1 MQGAQTKRS
10 ILELGIVMAWIG
22 QLQVTPAGLVSA
34 PTAHS
39 EGTTGSS
46 PYHLSPGNAAQLSS
60 WHRHLPVPSM
70 KSCLP
75 PLQPRTAA
83 QRSRALGATTTCLL
97 PAAGFPEAEPC
108 QAALLGCVSWHVL
121 TTWFK
126 IFWKGLFLGTYYIHL
141 HFSSYGSSPHLVLH
155 WPCSNARKY
164 LGCPSLFWCDLRI
177 N

>member
-1 MQGAQTKRS
+1 MQGAQRKRS

-22 QLQVTPAGLVSA
+22 QLQVTPAGHPQLTVKVQQA
-34 PTAHS
+34 AAH
-39 EGTTGSS
+39 TIC
-46 PYHLSPGNAAQLSS
+46 PLGNAAQLSS

-70 KSCLP
+70 KFCLP

-164 LGCPSLFWCDLRI
+164 PGCPSLFWCDLRI